1 MVPKGGGEAGRVAP
15 GPPIALKPLPHE
27 DRFFAV
33 ADDRNA
39 APAVREDPA
48 IDSLEG
54 RIAAA
59 RVAEDKRLG
68 RESASVADARGK
80 GMQIASTMVGY
91 PLGGFIVGSVIG
103 HLVDQWI
110 QWIWIAL
117 GLMFLAFFGACLQV
131 VRSNKA
137 A

>member
-1 MVPKGGGEAGRVAP
+1 M
-15 GPPIALKPLPHE
+15 
-27 DRFFAV
+27 
-33 ADDRNA
+33 ADDRND

-54 RIAAA
+54 RIAKA

-68 RESASVADARGK
+68 VPDQAAADGRSK

-91 PLGGFIVGSVIG
+91 PLGGIVVGWVLDG
-103 HLVDQWI
+103 VFETRPWI
-110 QWIWIAL
+110 ML

-131 VRSNKA
+131 VRFNKA
-137 A
+137 D

>member
-1 MVPKGGGEAGRVAP
+1 M
-15 GPPIALKPLPHE
+15 
-27 DRFFAV
+27 

-54 RIAAA
+54 RISAA

-68 RESASVADARGK
+68 RTDAPVVDGRNK

-91 PLGGFIVGSVIG
+91 PLGGIVVGWVLDGIF
-103 HLVDQWI
+103 DTRPWI
-110 QWIWIAL
+110 ML

-131 VRSNKA
+131 VRFNKA
-137 A
+137 G

>member
-68 RESASVADARGK
+68 RENEATAEARGK

-91 PLGGFIVGSVIG
+91 PLGGIIIG
-103 HLVDQWI
+103 WVLDGLFDTRPWI
-110 QWIWIAL
+110 ML

-131 VRSNKA
+131 ARNNKA

>member
-15 GPPIALKPLPHE
+15 GPLIALKPLPHE

-68 RESASVADARGK
+68 RENASVAEARNK

-91 PLGGFIVGSVIG
+91 PLGGIIIG
-103 HLVDQWI
+103 AVLDGLFDTRPWI
-110 QWIWIAL
+110 MI

-131 VRSNKA
+131 VRFNRA
-137 A
+137 D

>member
-1 MVPKGGGEAGRVAP
+1 M
-15 GPPIALKPLPHE
+15 
-27 DRFFAV
+27 
-33 ADDRNA
+33 ADDRND

-68 RESASVADARGK
+68 RENAPAADARGV

-91 PLGGFIVGSVIG
+91 PLGGIVVGWLLDSVFNTRP
-103 HLVDQWI
+103 WI
-110 QWIWIAL
+110 ML

-131 VRSNKA
+131 VRFNKA